1 MKNLSN
7 LFIFAMLSS
16 AAGALT
22 VPAHARNSYVNQSY
36 EENEEYDWIN
46 PVGDEFISQEEMDMA
61 EDDEMQPLFWNS
73 SIADAD
79 QYSSGR
85 SQKTADRQKSIK
97 EFHSRLQ
104 VGADYTHVYLKP
116 DGRTSFDGNMGGLQ
130 GLYEYWASSHF
141 YAAAKLAWKQGNM
154 NGDAGHRSLVYIDT
168 QERLGYALTWEK
180 PDLVWSIYSGL
191 GYRYLGHDFKPHH
204 GHSITLNYSEF
215 YVPIGWTAEFTIN
228 SWFAMDVNFTW
239 MPQIF
244 PTVWID
250 PLRGASWSL
259 KKKFANFIVELP
271 LDFTPTKNSRYH
283 LIVTPFYEYWQD
295 GRSTAKTTSGISLG
309 LPENTYQFF
318 GVDVNFGY
326 CF

>member
-1 MKNLSN
+1 MKQLPALYILTSLASVTATLNV
-7 LFIFAMLSS
+7 S
-16 AAGALT
+16 AN
-22 VPAHARNSYVNQSY
+22 ARESYVSQVY
-36 EENEEYDWIN
+36 EDEEDFDWAD
-46 PVGDEFISQEEMDMA
+46 PFDEEFIAQEELDNA
-61 EDDEMQPLFWNS
+61 DGNEVQPSFWMS

-79 QYSSGR
+79 QYPSS
-85 SQKTADRQKSIK
+85 SSSKLAADANGIK
-97 EFHSRLQ
+97 EYTSRLQ

-130 GLYEYWASSHF
+130 GIYEYWGSSHF

-154 NGDAGHRSLVYIDT
+154 SGHEGHRSLVYIDT

-191 GYRYLGHDFKPHH
+191 GYRYLGHDVKPHH
-204 GHSITLNYSEF
+204 EHSITLNYSEF
-215 YVPIGWTAEFTIN
+215 YVPVGWTAEFTIN
-228 SWFAMDVNFTW
+228 SWFAFDVNFTW
-239 MPQIF
+239 MPQVF

-250 PLRGASWSL
+250 PIRGASWSL
-259 KKKFANFIVELP
+259 KKKFANFLVEVP

-295 GRSTAKTTSGISLG
+295 GRSTAKTSSGVRLG
-309 LPENTYQFF
+309 IPENTYQFF
-318 GVDVNFGY
+318 GFDVNFGY